1 MSVTS
6 PFTPEGARQVSADAT
21 TAYADVALDKTADE
35 FTPDEAVGPGRADPR
50 GR

>member
-6 PFTPEGARQVSADAT
+6 PFTAEGARQVSADGT

-35 FTPDEAVGPGRADPR
+35 FTADEASALVAAHPR